1 MSINKPQEVGDHH
14 NVVLGH
20 ARIFVI
26 ALIIGGIASPGRTQG
41 FDPSCTLPFESIK
54 VHHPIDDACGKRGDV
69 PDPPVAENDA
79 GHALQNELKNNLCES
94 GSAASVTFATFARLQ
109 ARLDQKIPAAKTW
122 DRNHLPKGRTGFT
135 ALYTTSDGKTIGEGS
150 IVRFAA
156 WVSKLRAGGK
166 ESVNCQGSKKDETDL
181 HIVLISNSDR
191 ENTPECS
198 SVTAEITP
206 HFRPDNWDAHTILLA
221 NDHPFRFT
229 GPLMYDAAHR
239 PCASSQSKP
248 KVGTPARISSWEI
261 HPVYGIDVCKKK
273 SLRTCNSGD
282 ESVWIPLD
290 QWQGDEG

>member
-1 MSINKPQEVGDHH
+1 MSTNNLHKF
-14 NVVLGH
+14 
-20 ARIFVI
+20 ARHDNIVFGNPGLLLL
-26 ALIIGGIASPGRTQG
+26 ALIMGAISHPGKTQG
-41 FDPSCTLPFESIK
+41 FDLSCTLPFESIK
-54 VHHPIDDACGKRGDV
+54 VHRPIDDACGKRGDV
-69 PDPPVAENDA
+69 PDPPVSENDA
-79 GHALQNELKNNLCES
+79 GHALQNELKNNLCGS
-94 GSAASVTFATFARLQ
+94 GGAASVTFATFARLQ
-109 ARLDQKIPAAKTW
+109 AKLDQKIPAAKTW
-122 DRNHLPKGRTGFT
+122 GRDHLPKDRTDFT
-135 ALYTTSDGKTIGEGS
+135 ALYTTSDGRTIGEGS

-181 HIVLISNSDR
+181 HIVLISKSDR

-198 SVTAEITP
+198 SVTAEISP

-221 NDHPFRFT
+221 NDHPLRFT

-248 KVGTPARISSWEI
+248 KAGTPARISSWEI

-282 ESVWIPLD
+282 ESVWVPLD